1 MRKWMFSAIVLSLCV
16 AEFGAFAA
24 TSRTAAKGAGSVVTR
39 SASGTNT
46 TTTPSVV
53 SRAAT
58 QKALNTGTKVAAAT
72 TNTSVPQEC
81 QDAFYGC
88 MDAFCMLDN
97 ASGGRCQC
105 SDRIIELD
113 QVLEDIL
120 KLDDQTYLMATE
132 GVERIQMG
140 EAADQV
146 ISRAKAAGDS
156 VVVKDTAAAKRQKRT
171 LDLSMW
177 NNNIFTV
184 DDDNIFDDADGT
196 DLVST
201 FADKKGD
208 SLYTASAKMCASQIT
223 DSCKSYSSMLQL
235 VYAQKIKSDCT
246 AYENSLRA
254 QKIQS
259 QQKLLTAEKA
269 LRDAALEEY
278 QAQNKYATLGECTIA
293 FTECMQTTAGCKTDY
308 TGCVTLAAQ
317 ENVRNNTAGSIAK
330 QTKIKGAVK
339 GADITLAASTMNQL
353 LDKKVMCESVTKQC
367 INANKNDA
375 VWDAFLRNAAPALK
389 SAELIAEQELR
400 SNCLPNLAECFKNGC
415 RERFS
420 SDEGSY
426 DACLSNPE
434 IYKSLCKVQLEPC
447 LEATG
452 GTYDRPTDSSLWNSL
467 MALLNAMKVDA
478 CTAEIKSCLVERCG
492 DDYSECIGLSVEA
505 VGNLCPYQKLTAC
518 MTSETY
524 TTAASVREYVAEIAQ
539 GLALQVDNAL
549 ASACQNAVNEAMIN
563 VCGDT
568 ESCESAVVDLSSLTS
583 VIRPRACTINN
594 NGEIGTCYANVS
606 AIPSDEANN
615 GFVAALTNRPAISA
629 ITYNTNG
636 RFDVAS
642 GYTYSAEF
650 SADSTNRVLS
660 ILNGTLNRIMNSIE
674 SDVKVKYCLN
684 GRSVPGFSG
693 FDSISSTSLNTTRSA
708 RLPATTSSSRRGFP
722 NLTNSIR
729 ATVAEYLL
737 SSLYEQNEELEDRF
751 TDNLDTINEQIANRF
766 GAAAVASGAGGG
778 YEGSGSNDEIPV
790 DSALNAVYE
799 HYCLCDKT
807 PHTAEEKNNGTDSN
821 CLTQTD
827 PYRWGHGSGNDYKFF
842 TSNWGGSKYTV
853 TDKRGEYNGTTHRC
867 TVRTVQYTC
876 KKTNGLLRSDKNWRC
891 RVGGYEQTSVTSS
904 YIVDMTTYA
913 PANADSGST
922 NTSTPT
928 ENPR

>member
-1 MRKWMFSAIVLSLCV
+1 MRKWMFSAIALSLCV
-16 AEFGAFAA
+16 ANFGAFAA
-24 TSRTAAKGAGSVVTR
+24 TSRTTAQNTAAGRVVTR
-39 SASGTNT
+39 SASATNT
-46 TTTPSVV
+46 TTAPSVV

-105 SDRIIELD
+105 SDRITELD

-140 EAADQV
+140 DAADAV
-146 ISRAKAAGDS
+146 ISRAKTAGDS

-184 DDDNIFDDADGT
+184 DDENLFDDVDGA
-196 DLVST
+196 DLVTT

-223 DSCKSYSSMLQL
+223 DYCRGYSSMLQL

-259 QQKLLTAEKA
+259 QQKLLSAEKA
-269 LRDAALEEY
+269 LRDAALDEY
-278 QAQNKYATLGECTIA
+278 QNQNKYATLGECTIA
-293 FTECMQTTAGCKTDY
+293 FTECMQTTAGCGKDY
-308 TGCVTLAAQ
+308 TGCVTLAAA

-330 QTKIKGAVK
+330 QTKIKGAIK
-339 GADITLAASTMNQL
+339 GADISLAVSTMNQL
-353 LDKKVMCESVTKQC
+353 IYKKPMCESVTKQC

-375 VWDAFLRNAAPALK
+375 VWESFLRNAAPALK
-389 SAELIAEQELR
+389 SAELVAEQNLR
-400 SNCLPNLAECFKNGC
+400 SSCLPTLAECFKNSC
-415 RERFS
+415 RENFS
-420 SDEGSY
+420 SDTGSY
-426 DACLSNPE
+426 DACLSNPQL
-434 IYKSLCKVQLEPC
+434 YKSFCKVQLEPC

-452 GTYDRPTDSSLWNSL
+452 GSYDNPTGSSLWNSL
-467 MALLNAMKVDA
+467 IALLKAVQVDT
-478 CTAEIKSCLVERCG
+478 CTAQVKSCITERCG
-492 DDYSECIGLSVEA
+492 SDYSECIGLSTES
-505 VGNLCPYQKLTAC
+505 VGNLCPIDKLTAC
-518 MTSETY
+518 VQDGKYAYADGTGVNKE
-524 TTAASVREYVAEIAQ
+524 AIRAYVAQVAM

-583 VIRPRACTINN
+583 VIRPRACTIGT

-606 AIPSDEANN
+606 AIPSNVANN
-615 GFVAALTNRPAISA
+615 GLVAALTNRPAISA
-629 ITYNTNG
+629 ITYDTNG
-636 RFDVAS
+636 SFSVAS
-642 GYTYSAEF
+642 GYTYSEPEF
-650 SADSTNRVLS
+650 SQSSTDRVRS
-660 ILNGTLNRIMNSIE
+660 ILNGALDRTMNSIE
-674 SDVKVKYCLN
+674 SDVKVKYCLE

-693 FDSISSTSLNTTRSA
+693 FNGLSNSTTNVANSTLARSA
-708 RLPATTSSSRRGFP
+708 RTSASSSTLRGFP
-722 NLTNSIR
+722 YLTDSIR

-737 SSLYEQNEELEDRF
+737 SSLYEQNEELQERF

-766 GAAAVASGAGGG
+766 GADAVAGGESGS
-778 YEGSGSNDEIPV
+778 EGSGEAGSNPNPAALTAAEAEQDAKNREQCTCNANHK
-790 DSALNAVYE
+790 DNANKTCYSAE
-799 HYCLCDKT
+799 DKNSMKEADGGNKADGRNFRAKAYIRELT
-807 PHTAEEKNNGTDSN
+807 NKEGTYNDTTNICTVNTVKYSCTRYASPN
-821 CLTQTD
+821 C
-827 PYRWGHGSGNDYKFF
+827 YRWDS
-842 TSNWGGSKYTV
+842 
-853 TDKRGEYNGTTHRC
+853 GTTIG
-867 TVRTVQYTC
+867 VP
-876 KKTNGLLRSDKNWRC
+876 
-891 RVGGYEQTSVTSS
+891 EQ
-904 YIVDMTTYA
+904 IQM
-913 PANADSGST
+913 PISGMD
-922 NTSTPT
+922 
-928 ENPR
+928 

>member
-1 MRKWMFSAIVLSLCV
+1 MRKWMFFAIVLSFCV
-16 AEFGAFAA
+16 ADSGVFAA
-24 TSRTAAKGAGSVVTR
+24 ATRSAAQDVAGRVVTR
-39 SASGTNT
+39 NAVQSSATSSPT
-46 TTTPSVV
+46 VV
-53 SRAAT
+53 ARAAT

-72 TNTSVPQEC
+72 TNTAVPQEC

-105 SDRIIELD
+105 SDRITELD

-140 EAADQV
+140 DAADAV

-156 VVVKDTAAAKRQKRT
+156 VVVKDTATAKRQKRT

-184 DDDNIFDDADGT
+184 DDENLFDDVDGA
-196 DLVST
+196 DLVTT

-223 DSCKSYSSMLQL
+223 DYCRGYSSMLQL

-259 QQKLLTAEKA
+259 QQKLLSAEKA
-269 LRDAALEEY
+269 LRDAALDEY
-278 QAQNKYATLGECTIA
+278 QNQNKYATLGECTIA
-293 FTECMQTTAGCKTDY
+293 FTECMQTTAGCGKDY
-308 TGCVTLAAQ
+308 TGCVTLAAA

-330 QTKIKGAVK
+330 QTKIKGAIK
-339 GADITLAASTMNQL
+339 GADISLAVSTMNQL
-353 LDKKVMCESVTKQC
+353 IYKKPMCESVTKQC

-375 VWDAFLRNAAPALK
+375 VWESFLRNAAPALK
-389 SAELIAEQELR
+389 SAELVAEQNLR
-400 SNCLPNLAECFKNGC
+400 SSCLPTLAECFKNSC
-415 RERFS
+415 RENFS
-420 SDEGSY
+420 SDTGSY

-434 IYKSLCKVQLEPC
+434 LYKSFCKVQLEPC

-452 GTYDRPTDSSLWNSL
+452 GSYDRPTDSSLWNSL
-467 MALLNAMKVDA
+467 IALLNAMKVDA

-492 DDYSECIGLSVEA
+492 DDYSECIGLTVEA

-518 MTSETY
+518 MTSATY
-524 TTAASVREYVAEIAQ
+524 NDADAVRDYVAEIAQ
-539 GLALQVDNAL
+539 GLALQVNNAL

-568 ESCESAVVDLSSLTS
+568 ESCESAVVDLSSLAS
-583 VIRPRACTINN
+583 VIRPRACTIDA

-606 AIPSDEANN
+606 AIPSSAANN

-636 RFDVAS
+636 TFSIAS

-650 SADSTNRVLS
+650 SAESTNRVLS
-660 ILNGTLNRIMNSIE
+660 ILNGALNRTMNSIE
-674 SDVKVKYCLN
+674 SDVKVKYCLE

-693 FDSISSTSLNTTRSA
+693 FNGLYNSTANVANSTLARSA
-708 RLPATTSSSRRGFP
+708 RTSASSSTRRGFP

-737 SSLYEQNEELEDRF
+737 SSLYEQNEELQERF

-766 GAAAVASGAGGG
+766 GADAVASGAGGG
-778 YEGSGSNDEIPV
+778 YEGSGSGSSTTDDENRY
-790 DSALNAVYE
+790 DEASSVYE
-799 HYCLCDKT
+799 SNYAYLCECDKT
-807 PHTAEEKNNGTDSN
+807 KHSKNAVVDGN
-821 CLTQTD
+821 CLTETD
-827 PYRWGHGSGNDYKFF
+827 QHRWQGQGGHWLDGTYEGS
-842 TSNWGGSKYTV
+842 TETV
-853 TDKRGEYNGTTHRC
+853 TDKIGTYNPATKICTIKTTK
-867 TVRTVQYTC
+867 YTC
-876 KKTNGLLRSDKNWRC
+876 QSDKWHPKLYKGRC
-891 RVGGYEQTSVTSS
+891 KKYETTGVVQSS
-904 YIVDMTTYA
+904 YDQDMTTYS
-913 PANADSGST
+913 PANGNI
-922 NTSTPT
+922 NTGKK
-928 ENPR
+928 PR

>member
-1 MRKWMFSAIVLSLCV
+1 MFSAIVLSLCV
-16 AEFGAFAA
+16 ADFGAFAA
-24 TSRTAAKGAGSVVTR
+24 SSRTTAQNTAAGRVVTR
-39 SASGTNT
+39 SASATNT
-46 TTTPSVV
+46 TTAPSVV

-278 QAQNKYATLGECTIA
+278 QTQNKYATLGECTIA

-478 CTAEIKSCLVERCG
+478 CTAEIKSCLVEQCG
-492 DDYSECIGLSVEA
+492 DDYSECIGLTVEA

-629 ITYNTNG
+629 ITYKTNG
-636 RFDVAS
+636 RFSVAS

-660 ILNGTLNRIMNSIE
+660 ILNGALNRIMNSIE

-693 FDSISSTSLNTTRSA
+693 FNGLSNSTANVANSTLTRSA
-708 RLPATTSSSRRGFP
+708 RTSASSSTRRGFP

-778 YEGSGSNDEIPV
+778 YEGSESGSSTTDDETTSV
-790 DSALNAVYE
+790 YESNYAHYCTCDRTKHAKNAVVDGA
-799 HYCLCDKT
+799 CLTRTD
-807 PHTAEEKNNGTDSN
+807 PHRYREGTSDDDHWLSNTDRWVGTD
-821 CLTQTD
+821 
-827 PYRWGHGSGNDYKFF
+827 K
-842 TSNWGGSKYTV
+842 TV
-853 TDKRGEYNGTTHRC
+853 TDIIGNYNSSTKKCTITTIK
-867 TVRTVQYTC
+867 YTC
-876 KKTNGLLRSDKNWRC
+876 DQWYTRYGGRC
-891 RVGGYEQTSVTSS
+891 EKYGTGVIQGS
-904 YIVDMTTYA
+904 YDQDMTTYGA
-913 PANADSGST
+913 ANPVVNAGKK
-922 NTSTPT
+922 
-928 ENPR
+928 PR

>member
-1 MRKWMFSAIVLSLCV
+1 MRKWMFFAIVLSLCV
-16 AEFGAFAA
+16 ADSGVLAA
-24 TSRTAAKGAGSVVTR
+24 AARSAAQDVAGRVVTR
-39 SASGTNT
+39 NAVQSSATNSPT
-46 TTTPSVV
+46 VV
-53 SRAAT
+53 ARAAM

-72 TNTSVPQEC
+72 TNTAVPQEC

-105 SDRIIELD
+105 SDRITELD

-140 EAADQV
+140 DAADAV

-184 DDDNIFDDADGT
+184 DDENLFDDVDGA
-196 DLVST
+196 DLVTT

-223 DSCKSYSSMLQL
+223 DYCRGYSSMLQL

-259 QQKLLTAEKA
+259 QQKLLSAEKA
-269 LRDAALEEY
+269 LRDAALDEY
-278 QAQNKYATLGECTIA
+278 QNQNKYATLGECTIA
-293 FTECMQTTAGCKTDY
+293 FTECMQTTAGCGKDY
-308 TGCVTLAAQ
+308 TGCVTLAAA

-330 QTKIKGAVK
+330 QTKIKGAIK
-339 GADITLAASTMNQL
+339 GADISLAVSTMNQL
-353 LDKKVMCESVTKQC
+353 IYKKPMCESVTKQC

-375 VWDAFLRNAAPALK
+375 VWESFLRNAAPALK
-389 SAELIAEQELR
+389 SAELVAEQNLR
-400 SNCLPNLAECFKNGC
+400 SSCLPNLAECFKNGC

-467 MALLNAMKVDA
+467 IALLNAMKVDA

-492 DDYSECIGLSVEA
+492 DDYSECIGLTVEA
-505 VGNLCPYQKLTAC
+505 VGDLCPYQKLTAC
-518 MTSETY
+518 MTSATY
-524 TTAASVREYVAEIAQ
+524 SDADAVRDYVAEIAQ
-539 GLALQVDNAL
+539 GLALQVNNAL

-568 ESCESAVVDLSSLTS
+568 ESCESAVVDLSSLAS
-583 VIRPRACTINN
+583 VIRPRACTIDT

-606 AIPSDEANN
+606 AIPSSAANN

-636 RFDVAS
+636 TFSIAS

-650 SADSTNRVLS
+650 SAESTNRVLS
-660 ILNGTLNRIMNSIE
+660 ILNGALNRTMNSIE
-674 SDVKVKYCLN
+674 SDVKVKYCLE

-693 FDSISSTSLNTTRSA
+693 FNGLSNSTANV
-708 RLPATTSSSRRGFP
+708 GFP

-737 SSLYEQNEELEDRF
+737 SSLYEQNEELQERF

-766 GAAAVASGAGGG
+766 GADAVASGAGG
-778 YEGSGSNDEIPV
+778 EAGSGGGGEAGSNPNPAALTAAEATQDATNRNQCICNANHK
-790 DSALNAVYE
+790 DNKDKGCYSAEDPNSMKKSDGGNKADNNTNRAAWYVRELNNIE
-799 HYCLCDKT
+799 
-807 PHTAEEKNNGTDSN
+807 
-821 CLTQTD
+821 
-827 PYRWGHGSGNDYKFF
+827 GNYDAATNICTVRKVKYKC
-842 TSNWGGSKYTV
+842 TS
-853 TDKRGEYNGTTHRC
+853 YNGTVC
-867 TVRTVQYTC
+867 
-876 KKTNGLLRSDKNWRC
+876 KNW
-891 RVGGYEQTSVTSS
+891 
-904 YIVDMTTYA
+904 
-913 PANADSGST
+913 DSGTTIGDPELIQMPISGM
-922 NTSTPT
+922 
-928 ENPR
+928 E

>member
-1 MRKWMFSAIVLSLCV
+1 MFSAIVLSLCV
-16 AEFGAFAA
+16 ADFGAFAA
-24 TSRTAAKGAGSVVTR
+24 SSRTTAQNTAAGRVVTR
-39 SASGTNT
+39 SASATNT
-46 TTTPSVV
+46 TTAPSVV

-72 TNTSVPQEC
+72 TNTSIPQEC

-105 SDRIIELD
+105 SDRITELD

-177 NNNIFTV
+177 NSNIFTV

-196 DLVST
+196 NLVST

-223 DSCKSYSSMLQL
+223 DSCKSYSPMLQL

-278 QAQNKYATLGECTIA
+278 QTQNKYATLGECTIA

-330 QTKIKGAVK
+330 QTKIKGAIK
-339 GADITLAASTMNQL
+339 GADISLAASTMNQL

-375 VWDAFLRNAAPALK
+375 VWNAFLRNAAPALK

-400 SNCLPNLAECFKNGC
+400 SSCLPNLAECFKNGC

-467 MALLNAMKVDA
+467 IALLKAVQVDA
-478 CTAEIKSCLVERCG
+478 CTAEVKSCITERCG
-492 DDYSECIGLSVEA
+492 SDYSECIGLSTES
-505 VGNLCPYQKLTAC
+505 VGNLCPIDKLTAC
-518 MTSETY
+518 VQNGNYSDVNEIKD
-524 TTAASVREYVAEIAQ
+524 YVAQVAM

-549 ASACQNAVNEAMIN
+549 ATACQNAANEAMIN

-568 ESCESAVVDLSSLTS
+568 ESCESAVVDLSSLAS
-583 VIRPRACTINN
+583 VIRPRACTIDA

-606 AIPSDEANN
+606 AIPDTLANN
-615 GFVAALTNRPAISA
+615 GLVAALTNRPAISA
-629 ITYNTNG
+629 ITYDTNG
-636 RFDVAS
+636 SFSVAS
-642 GYTYSAEF
+642 GYTYSEPEF
-650 SADSTNRVLS
+650 SQSSTDRVRS
-660 ILNGTLNRIMNSIE
+660 ILNGALNRIMNSIR
-674 SDVKVKYCLN
+674 SDARVQYCLN
-684 GRSVPGFSG
+684 GRSSTFSG
-693 FDSISSTSLNTTRSA
+693 FNGVSNITDRN
-708 RLPATTSSSRRGFP
+708 FP
-722 NLTNSIR
+722 NLTDSIR

-751 TDNLDTINEQIANRF
+751 TDNLDTINEQIASRF
-766 GAAAVASGAGGG
+766 GASAVAGGNTNSTNDTS
-778 YEGSGSNDEIPV
+778 ENNNNNDENNNNN
-790 DSALNAVYE
+790 DEDETLAVYE
-799 HYCLCDKT
+799 SNYEYYCTCDKT
-807 PHTAEEKNNGTDSN
+807 KRSKNAVVDSN
-821 CLTQTD
+821 CLTETD
-827 PYRWGHGSGNDYKFF
+827 QHRWQGQGGRWLDGTYEGS
-842 TSNWGGSKYTV
+842 TETV
-853 TDKRGEYNGTTHRC
+853 TDKIGTYNPATKICTIKTTK
-867 TVRTVQYTC
+867 YTC
-876 KKTNGLLRSDKNWRC
+876 QSDKWHPKLYKGRC
-891 RVGGYEQTSVTSS
+891 KKYKTTGVVLKSRPE
-904 YIVDMTTYA
+904 DMTTYA
-913 PANADSGST
+913 PANGQ
-922 NTSTPT
+922 
-928 ENPR
+928 